1 MRASGSRQLRAM
13 KGGETRSPASLA
25 AARGPQAAT
34 PPRRRVRL
42 RIFVVRCSLPC
53 DPPVGGHSC
62 EWRDDTT
69 PRAYGHFD
77 EAWVKPAS
85 SRVKIHAVVDS
96 SGLPVRLALTTGEAH
111 DNRLPV

>member
-1 MRASGSRQLRAM
+1 MQ
-13 KGGETRSPASLA
+13 
-25 AARGPQAAT
+25 
-34 PPRRRVRL
+34 
-42 RIFVVRCSLPC
+42 
-53 DPPVGGHSC
+53 
-62 EWRDDTT
+62 WRDDTT

-111 DNRLPV
+111 DNRLAAALLSRLRSGSMLLATVDTTLTGSEPLSNQGRLMDGCEQQQRSVA